1 LINSQIEEQQRVLD
15 ELNHKV
21 LLKENELGISKLK
34 ELQTKI
40 ENAEKQISHLS
51 QKVLEKDKIIT
62 ELKEENKNLKSK
74 KQKFENIDI
83 VEHASYL
90 EYIGILTCKPIEGG
104 KDIDNEENKILKEK
118 IKKMKDAINELST
131 KLEKE
136 LLIKEQKNIKIN
148 ENNSKLFENLQKK
161 NKELMKMLKQE
172 NLQTMALRKEKYD
185 LETICIKQEDT
196 IRILNKR
203 LSSHSKKKKL
213 HQIVYSYSNILTQN
227 DGLPKIS
234 NSPDTH
240 SNHQFTI
247 HNKSSFLPS
256 VK

>member
-1 LINSQIEEQQRVLD
+1 MINSQIEEQQKVLD

-34 ELQTKI
+34 ELQTKL

-51 QKVLEKDKIIT
+51 QKLLEKDKIIS
-62 ELKEENKNLKSK
+62 ELKEENNKLKSK
-74 KQKFENIDI
+74 NEKFENII
-83 VEHASYL
+83 IEKQVINFEF
-90 EYIGILTCKPIEGG
+90 IGVLDCKPIEDI
-104 KDIDNEENKILKEK
+104 KDEDYKENKILKEK
-118 IKKMKDAINELST
+118 IKKMKSAINELT
-131 KLEKE
+131 KKLEKE
-136 LLIKEQKNIKIN
+136 LLVKEQKNIKIN

-172 NLQTMALRKEKYD
+172 SLQTMALRKEKYD
-185 LETICIKQEDT
+185 LETICIKQEDA

-203 LSSHSKKKKL
+203 LSSNSKKKKL

-227 DGLPKIS
+227 EGLPKIS
-234 NSPDTH
+234 NSPDTQ

>member
-1 LINSQIEEQQRVLD
+1 MINNQIEEQQRVLD

-34 ELQTKI
+34 ELQTKL
-40 ENAEKQISHLS
+40 EKAEKQLSHLS
-51 QKVLEKDKIIT
+51 QKIIEKDKIIS
-62 ELKEENKNLKSK
+62 ELKEENKKLKSK
-74 KQKFENIDI
+74 KEKFENIDI
-83 VEHASYL
+83 VKHVSKL
-90 EYIGILTCKPIEGG
+90 EFIGILSCKPIEEG
-104 KDIDNEENKILKEK
+104 KDLDNEENKILKEK
-118 IKKMKDAINELST
+118 IKKMKEAIIELST

-136 LLIKEQKNIKIN
+136 LLIKEQKNLKIN

-161 NKELMKMLKQE
+161 NKELMKMLKKE

-185 LETICIKQEDT
+185 LETICLKQEDA

-227 DGLPKIS
+227 EGLPKIS
-234 NSPDTH
+234 ISPETH